1 MAYISGFVAA
11 VPHDNKQ
18 GYVDFARKS
27 WSAFQRY
34 GAQRMVESWED
45 EVPDGKLTS
54 FPMAVQ
60 RAEGEAIVF
69 SWIEWPD
76 KASCDACMAAMESDP
91 VFADMSPD
99 TMPFDGKRMIY
110 GGFTTVLDSSAEG

>member
-1 MAYISGFVAA
+1 MSYISGFVAA

-18 GYVDFARKS
+18 SYIDFARKS
-27 WSAFQRY
+27 WSA
-34 GAQRMVESWED
+34 VESWEND
-45 EVPDGKLTS
+45 VPDGKLTS

-76 KASCDACMAAMESDP
+76 KASSDACMAAMETDP

-99 TMPFDGKRMIY
+99 AMPFDGKRMIY
-110 GGFTTVLDSSAEG
+110 GSFVPVLDSAKD